1 MRPGPVPQP
10 LGTAASLQT
19 AIHLEAPSEG
29 RLVDHRDACPARPAS
44 AAGHFPAL
52 LPGGDAAQQG
62 SSRQERRQRPH
73 PPSHRDPERDRARV
87 SETRS
92 GRANRRFLTGHR
104 PVPVHSLGPGDPCS
118 DATAVSGAVLGL
130 TAALLRRA
138 RAWQVSRGQ
147 PGIRAAGRPPAE
159 RGGPA
164 GWGVTATRLPSGSWT
179 LAAGVRPP
187 RARDRERLPSSPLG
201 LQRREQR
208 LEQSAR
214 QTPSL
219 QEPVRPLLRR
229 HVLGPRARAPGVQ
242 V

>member
-1 MRPGPVPQP
+1 M
-10 LGTAASLQT
+10 
-19 AIHLEAPSEG
+19 
-29 RLVDHRDACPARPAS
+29 DHRDACPARLAS

-92 GRANRRFLTGHR
+92 GHANRRFLTGRR

-164 GWGVTATRLPSGSWT
+164 GRGVTATRLPSGSWT

-208 LEQSAR
+208 PGRVRA
-214 QTPSL
+214 
-219 QEPVRPLLRR
+219 RPLRCR
-229 HVLGPRARAPGVQ
+229 SQCAPYCGDMSSVPGHGPPECRCENSCLRARLVWCRL